1 MALNVLIVDDSAVMR
16 SMVLKVLK
24 MSGVPLGE
32 VREASNGQEGLE
44 TLAEYWIDLVILD
57 INMPVM
63 TGDEMISRVRAI
75 PEYIDLPM
83 IVVSTEGSQTRI
95 EQIIEQ
101 GVKFIHKPFSP
112 ELIRQAIQE
121 LTGVGNEQ
129 GS

>member
-44 TLAEYWIDLVILD
+44 ALGEHWIDLVIVD

-63 TGDEMISRVRAI
+63 TGEEMIDRMRRI
-75 PEYIDLPM
+75 PEYLDLPV
-83 IVVSTEGSQTRI
+83 IVVSSEGSQTRI
-95 EQIIEQ
+95 EKLLEK
-101 GVKFIHKPFSP
+101 GVKFIHKPFAP
-112 ELIRQAIQE
+112 EAIGTAITE
-121 LTGVGNEQ
+121 LTGVGSEQ
-129 GS
+129 PV

>member
-24 MSGVPLGE
+24 MSGVPLGDI
-32 VREASNGQEGLE
+32 REAANGQEGLE
-44 TLAEYWIDLVILD
+44 ALGEHWIDLVIVD

-63 TGDEMISRVRAI
+63 TGEEMIDRMRRI
-75 PEYIDLPM
+75 PEFFDLPV

-95 EQIIEQ
+95 EKLVEK
-101 GVKFIHKPFSP
+101 GVKFIHKPFAP
-112 ELIRQAIQE
+112 ETIRTAITE

-129 GS
+129 TV